1 MDSIIHA
8 YLKHFSS
15 ECAVIAGAP
24 ILFFACVLAVSAF
37 LFVLMR
43 LYFRH
48 EILSR
53 DTIIGVHEQ
62 RHKWKDEQLKNLTT
76 NPQMATA
83 SGQRRI
89 TREQWEKIEAAWR
102 SNPTK
107 WPQLMLKL
115 PFNDLEA
122 EEYAQGLGRLLY
134 CGVGKDARLTPEF
147 KGLILRVRD
156 GTALSPATQFFSKTL
171 TEAGLPHKTCE
182 LELQFPIDQNLDC
195 ELVVGGQPDV

>member
-1 MDSIIHA
+1 MDTI
-8 YLKHFSS
+8 LQGFLNNFTR

-24 ILFFACVLAVSAF
+24 MTFVACALGASAVM
-37 LFVLMR
+37 FVLMR
-43 LYFRH
+43 LYFH
-48 EILSR
+48 HQISSR
-53 DTIIGVHEQ
+53 DTIISVHEE
-62 RHKWKDEQLKNLTT
+62 RKNWLEDRLKNATT
-76 NPQMATA
+76 RPAAVA

-89 TREQWEKIEAAWR
+89 TREQWEKIEAARR

-134 CGVGKDARLTPEF
+134 CGVGSDARLTPEF

-156 GTALSPATQFFSKTL
+156 CTALTPATQFFSKTL
-171 TEAGLPHKTCE
+171 TEAGFPHQIRE
-182 LELQFPIDQNLDC
+182 LKLQFPIDQNLDC

>member
-1 MDSIIHA
+1 MDSIIQEA
-8 YLKHFSS
+8 FKHFGR

-24 ILFFACVLAVSAF
+24 VLFVACVMGVSASLF
-37 LFVLMR
+37 LLTR

-48 EILSR
+48 EISSR
-53 DTIIGVHEQ
+53 DTIIGVHEE

-76 NPQMATA
+76 NPQVATA

-89 TREQWEKIEAAWR
+89 TREQWEKIEAARR

-122 EEYAQGLGRLLY
+122 EEYAQGLGRLFY

-156 GTALSPATQFFSKTL
+156 RTALSPATQFFSKTL
-171 TEAGLPHKTCE
+171 AEAGLPHQTSE
-182 LELQFPIDQNLDC
+182 LDLQFPIDQNLDC